1 MQRSWFKS
9 GWGQPLLLFLD
20 ALIWKRFHR
29 TMDFVQYVYA
39 TLFWLAV
46 VAFYFLS
53 HNLFV
58 TLIYLEFAALA
69 TGVLLVLRSL
79 QTDDRYFEF
88 FAVCLITL
96 AGAESAIAISLL
108 VNLNRSAGQL
118 NADSFAGLKL

>member
-1 MQRSWFKS
+1 
-9 GWGQPLLLFLD
+9 
-20 ALIWKRFHR
+20 
-29 TMDFVQYVYA
+29 MDFVQYVYA
-39 TLFWLAV
+39 TLFWLAIT
-46 VAFYFLS
+46 AFYFLS

-88 FAVCLITL
+88 FAICLITL

-108 VNLNRSAGQL
+108 VNLNRSAIQL
-118 NADSFAGLKL
+118 DSSNFSSLKL